1 MRHSRFTVLS
11 TGIVKMLAVGM
22 VFGLLLLSACAP
34 AADNTANTANRA
46 TNGNTGTTTTANTAS
61 TAPANTSASP
71 ASTGTTGT
79 GTTIGV
85 AECDNF
91 LEKYEACLRD
101 RVPENIRATFRSS
114 LETQRTQFRNAAANT
129 TPEGRASLAQSCRQ
143 ATDAARQSMA
153 AYNCQW

>member
-11 TGIVKMLAVGM
+11 TGLVKMLAVGM
-22 VFGLLLLSACAP
+22 VFGLLLLSACTP
-34 AADNTANTANRA
+34 AGDNTANTANRA
-46 TNGNTGTTTTANTAS
+46 TNGNTGTTTANTVS
-61 TAPANTSASP
+61 TSPANTSASP

-85 AECDNF
+85 AECDNY

-101 RVPENIRATFRSS
+101 RVPENVRATFRSS
-114 LETQRTQFRNAAANT
+114 IETQRTSWRNAAA
-129 TPEGRASLAQSCRQ
+129 TPEGRAGLAQACRA

>member
-1 MRHSRFTVLS
+1 MVLS
-11 TGIVKMLAVGM
+11 TGMVKMLAVGM
-22 VFGLLLLSACAP
+22 VFGLLLLSACSP
-34 AADNTANTANRA
+34 AANTNTTNTTNRA
-46 TNGNTGTTTTANTAS
+46 TNGNTATVTNTAT

-85 AECDNF
+85 AECDNY

-101 RVPENIRATFRSS
+101 RVPETVRATFRSS
-114 LETQRTQFRNAAANT
+114 IEQQRNSWRSAAA
-129 TPEGRASLAQSCRQ
+129 TPEGRAGLAQACRA

>member
-1 MRHSRFTVLS
+1 MRHSRLMVLS
-11 TGIVKMLAVGM
+11 TGMVKMLAIGM
-22 VFGLLLLSACAP
+22 VFGLLLLSACSP
-34 AADNTANTANRA
+34 AGNTNTTNTANRA
-46 TNGNTGTTTTANTAS
+46 TNGNTATVTTNTAT

-85 AECDNF
+85 AECDNY

-101 RVPENIRATFRSS
+101 RVPETVRATFRSS
-114 LETQRTQFRNAAANT
+114 IETQRTSWRNAAS
-129 TPEGRASLAQSCRQ
+129 TPEGRAGLAQACRA